1 MIRLFKPPQHAAGVP
16 AVNNVYACV
25 AFCLASSFANSFTS
39 SFASTLQAFLQAV
52 LQMVLQANFASR
64 LEPGMKTEFAFGLLF
79 KLFATH
85 AVAIPSEKI
94 GVTCS
99 YRPVLTMQMQIV
111 IANCHCICFVLFCM
125 CIAFVLHC
133 SLRFYLQCKRKC
145 KPFLLEVQMQT
156 NLHLHSQH
164 WYCVPCTPE
173 LDTAILYE

>member
-39 SFASTLQAFLQAV
+39 IFASSFVNSFANGFTSKLCKPFGTRNEDRICIWTTFQTFCNSCSCNSIGKNRSHV
-52 LQMVLQANFASR
+52 LLSPSVDNAN
-64 LEPGMKTEFAFGLLF
+64 
-79 KLFATH
+79 
-85 AVAIPSEKI
+85 
-94 GVTCS
+94 
-99 YRPVLTMQMQIV
+99 
-111 IANCHCICFVLFCM
+111 ANCYCKLSLHLFLLFCM
-125 CIAFVLHC
+125 L
-133 SLRFYLQCKRKC
+133 FYLQCKRKC